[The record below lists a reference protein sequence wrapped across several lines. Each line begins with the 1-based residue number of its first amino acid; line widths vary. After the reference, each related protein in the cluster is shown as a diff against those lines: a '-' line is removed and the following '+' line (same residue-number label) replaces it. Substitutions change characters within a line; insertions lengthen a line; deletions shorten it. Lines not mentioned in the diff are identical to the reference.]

1 MTTPTPDPR
10 TGESSDPVTTAA
22 RRAHQRDE
30 ANRDDPA
37 TPASIRL
44 AQIGVLGWTIVTPI
58 LLGLLAGHWLDRWLH
73 TGVMFA
79 AALLTIGAGLG
90 LWFAWRWMHRQ

>member
-1 MTTPTPDPR
+1 MSPSPPEDDTKRTDPAA
-10 TGESSDPVTTAA
+10 EAA
-22 RRAHQRDE
+22 RRAQRRDR
-30 ANRDDPA
+30 AGRDDPA

-58 LLGLLAGHWLDRWLH
+58 LLGMLAGHQLDRWLH
-73 TGVMFA
+73 TGVIFS
-79 AALLTIGAGLG
+79 AALLTVGAGLG